1 MNKKTILSLALASA
15 IFAQD
20 EAKKE
25 EPKKEAKSL
34 EEAFKLADVK
44 GQIRAVYQSN
54 SKIDDTSAS
63 GKLSS
68 SGDFLIGGKLS
79 IETAPLY
86 GVSVGATFYTS
97 NAIANKKDYKDGDYY
112 NNTKDYTLL
121 GEAFAKYSFKDGEI
135 KVGRMEL
142 DTPLANSDDIR
153 MTPDLFTAAMVTYSP
168 IDKLKITGGVVTQMA
183 GWENGNDHSRFVKMG
198 EVIKSATADIDT
210 NNGNTNWADFFANNN
225 GALESK
231 LYLAG
236 VSYEHD
242 IFAAQAWY
250 GRQTEIMDTYYLQGS
265 VKSFETDAL
274 SLNIVGQYMSEK
286 AIGKLKS
293 YSEGAGLENT
303 KINSNIYGVA
313 FELESKATGLN
324 AALAYNKSGK
334 KDAQHS
340 NGGTAYFFGGA
351 KDPLL
356 TSMDVETA
364 NGEGDIKAYKG
375 EIGFNFEK
383 VGLDGLSAAIASGYF
398 DKKASSSYSKEND
411 FVIAYGYKNVNIE
424 TMLSNIK
431 AKDAEDNTRLRV
443 FVKYDF

>member
-1 MNKKTILSLALASA
+1 MNKKIILSLALASA

-20 EAKKE
+20 ESKKE

-44 GQIRAVYQSN
+44 GQIRAIYQSN
-54 SKIDDTSAS
+54 SKIDDTSTS

-79 IETAPLY
+79 IETAPFY
-86 GVSVGATFYTS
+86 NVSVGATFYTS

-112 NNTKDYTLL
+112 NNTKDYTVL

-265 VKSFETDAL
+265 VKPFETDAFG
-274 SLNIVGQYMSEK
+274 LNIVGQYMSEK
-286 AIGKLKS
+286 AIGKLK
-293 YSEGAGLENT
+293 
-303 KINSNIYGVA
+303 
-313 FELESKATGLN
+313 EL
-324 AALAYNKSGK
+324 
-334 KDAQHS
+334 
-340 NGGTAYFFGGA
+340 
-351 KDPLL
+351 
-356 TSMDVETA
+356 
-364 NGEGDIKAYKG
+364 
-375 EIGFNFEK
+375 
-383 VGLDGLSAAIASGYF
+383 
-398 DKKASSSYSKEND
+398 
-411 FVIAYGYKNVNIE
+411 
-424 TMLSNIK
+424 
-431 AKDAEDNTRLRV
+431 LRGRRA
-443 FVKYDF
+443 